1 MDATDIGE
9 FSIPLDGR
17 WEMRD
22 LEEFSKLFTQLYSFY
37 YALEKEIDSE
47 GNGLFSY
54 AFEAFPWLGGYSAV
68 NFYNKIYRTIPR
80 RRRPNIKR
88 MEYASPGELVLIAIV
103 PTCLSIVFLL
113 RQIVKLGSETV
124 DLYRKV
130 QKEITVRKLTKV
142 KAKGGEITLSQEDH
156 DFCLWAFNELASK
169 LGITD
174 QQKAIIMKAAKN
186 PLAATKIL
194 ASLYRRGRDLAEF
207 EGQTKTRL
215 LEK

>member
-1 MDATDIGE
+1 MDTSDIGE

-22 LEEFSKLFTQLYSFY
+22 LEEFSRLFTQLCSFY
-37 YALEKEIDSE
+37 YALEKEIDLD
-47 GNGLFSY
+47 GNGRFSY

-68 NFYNKIYRTIPR
+68 NFYNKIYYSIPKK
-80 RRRPNIKR
+80 RRPNIKR

-103 PTCLSIVFLL
+103 PTCISIVYLL

-124 DLYRKV
+124 DFYKKI
-130 QKEITVRKLTKV
+130 QKEFFARKLTKV
-142 KAKGGEITLSQEDH
+142 EAKGGEVNLSKEDY
-156 DFCLWAFNELASK
+156 DFCIWAFNEFGDR
-169 LGITD
+169 LGLTP
-174 QQKAIIMKAAKN
+174 QQKSIIMKSSKN

-207 EGQTKTRL
+207 EGQKKTRL
-215 LEK
+215 LDK